1 MAAELGVDAAGV
13 QRRGADAAILVA
25 AIELD
30 GKEDVRGLGAAI
42 GDPRI
47 IVAAVEIG
55 VAQIDVRETVPR
67 RGEADQAAA
76 VLDQRRD
83 AVDESEVTQMIGAEL
98 RLEAIGGPDR
108 KSTRLNSSH

>member
-83 AVDESEVTQMIGAEL
+83 AVAESDVTPMLGSAL
-98 RLEAIGGPDR
+98 RLDTIGGPAERER
-108 KSTRLNSSH
+108 KRT